1 MASPVIPFIGFG
13 EPPSMSGGPLAR
25 LPRDAP
31 KVTKSPYASNDT
43 SRPLVQSIGP
53 DASRP
58 ATELATLAGGKGGMG
73 GQPAVQLPTQG
84 QYAPLGT
91 PALAGITPEAAAN
104 GSGMGFGARPV
115 FNNVAT
121 PVGRP
126 PIAPQG
132 GFNVNQAA
140 AGALQQAMGATQQGL
155 GFTPMGIT
163 PQSYRPTMQGVSG
176 TQTAYGYNP
185 AQQRMQGMQTGFG
198 YDPTGQRVMGAQ
210 SAVSYDPS
218 QQRSMGTQRAVSYD
232 PAQAQA
238 QQLATTDISQYQNPY
253 QQQVIDMAMRD
264 IGSAQ
269 ETALAKQGAQAT
281 AAKAFGGSRQGIAEA
296 ETRLGFGQQAAD
308 AATRMRQQGFQQAQ
322 QAAMFDV
329 GQRAST
335 EAANVAA
342 QQAAQR
348 FGAES
353 QYGAQASNIARQQ
366 QVEAANV
373 AARQAAQRFGAESQ
387 YGAQAANIAQR
398 QRVEAANAAAETAA
412 AQYGAGSA
420 QAAQAAN
427 IARQQQIEAAN
438 VAARTGAAQYG
449 AGARTAAQLGNIN
462 RAQQVQAANAAAQM
476 QAAQYAAQQRASAQS
491 QNLAAQQAAMG
502 TRLGAASQLAGLG
515 QQAFG
520 TGQAI
525 QQQQMQ
531 QGLMQQGLQQALID
545 AARQQYAGYT
555 GAPQQ
560 ALTAPLAALGATP
573 NQSTTTQTRQAGL
586 FDYLK
591 LPFMYAAM

>member
-1 MASPVIPFIGFG
+1 MAGQGI
-13 EPPSMSGGPLAR
+13 A
-25 LPRDAP
+25 
-31 KVTKSPYASNDT
+31 
-43 SRPLVQSIGP
+43 
-53 DASRP
+53 
-58 ATELATLAGGKGGMG
+58 G
-73 GQPAVQLPTQG
+73 GQP
-84 QYAPLGT
+84 
-91 PALAGITPEAAAN
+91 
-104 GSGMGFGARPV
+104 
-115 FNNVAT
+115 
-121 PVGRP
+121 
-126 PIAPQG
+126 IAPTA

-140 AGALQQAMGATQQGL
+140 AGALEQGMAATQQGL
-155 GFTPMGIT
+155 GFTPMGISA
-163 PQSYRPTMQGVSG
+163 QSYRPTTQRVSG
-176 TQTAYGYNP
+176 TQQAFGYTP
-185 AQQRMQGMQTGFG
+185 AQQRLQGMQTGFG
-198 YDPTGQRVMGAQ
+198 YDPTGQRV
-210 SAVSYDPS
+210 
-218 QQRSMGTQRAVSYD
+218 MGTQRAVSYD

-269 ETALAKQGAQAT
+269 EQALMQQGAQAQQ
-281 AAKAFGGSRQGIAEA
+281 ARAFGGSRQGIAEA
-296 ETRLGFGQQAAD
+296 ETRLGYGQQAAD
-308 AATRMRQQGFQQAQ
+308 AATKMRQQGFQQAQ

-342 QQAAQR
+342 Q
-348 FGAES
+348 
-353 QYGAQASNIARQQ
+353 
-366 QVEAANV
+366 
-373 AARQAAQRFGAESQ
+373 QAAQRFGAESQ

-476 QAAQYAAQQRASAQS
+476 QAAQYAAQERAAAQRA
-491 QNLAAQQAAMG
+491 NLAAQQSAMG

-545 AARQQYAGYT
+545 AARGQYAGYT
-555 GAPQQ
+555 GAPQA
-560 ALTAPLAALGATP
+560 ALSAPLAALGATP
-573 NQSTTTQTRQAGL
+573 TPQSQTSTKEAGL

>member
-1 MASPVIPFIGFG
+1 MVSPA
-13 EPPSMSGGPLAR
+13 PLFR
-25 LPRDAP
+25 
-31 KVTKSPYASNDT
+31 
-43 SRPLVQSIGP
+43 GP

-58 ATELATLAGGKGGMG
+58 ATELVMPMLTKGGKGGMG
-73 GQPAVQLPTQG
+73 GQPAVQFPTQG
-84 QYAPLGT
+84 QYAPL
-91 PALAGITPEAAAN
+91 
-104 GSGMGFGARPV
+104 
-115 FNNVAT
+115 
-121 PVGRP
+121 
-126 PIAPQG
+126 APQG

-155 GFTPMGIT
+155 GFTPMGIK

-185 AQQRMQGMQTGFG
+185 AQQRLQGMQTGFG
-198 YDPTGQRVMGAQ
+198 YDPTGQRV
-210 SAVSYDPS
+210 
-218 QQRSMGTQRAVSYD
+218 MGTQRAVSYD

-238 QQLATTDISQYQNPY
+238 QQLATTDISQYENPY

-366 QVEAANV
+366 QVEAAN
-373 AARQAAQRFGAESQ
+373 
-387 YGAQAANIAQR
+387 
-398 QRVEAANAAAETAA
+398 AAAETAA

-502 TRLGAASQLAGLG
+502 TRLGAAQQLAGLG

-555 GAPQQ
+555 GAPLQ

-573 NQSTTTQTRQAGL
+573 NQSTTTTQNQAGL
-586 FDYLK
+586 LNYLQAFAG
-591 LPFMYAAM
+591 LG